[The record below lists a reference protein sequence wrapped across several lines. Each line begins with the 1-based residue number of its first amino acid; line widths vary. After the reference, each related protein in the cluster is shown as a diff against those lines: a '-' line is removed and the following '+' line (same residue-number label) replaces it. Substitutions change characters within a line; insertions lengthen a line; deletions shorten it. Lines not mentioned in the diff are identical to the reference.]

1 MKSFKNG
8 NLLVASNPH
17 MTDSMNT
24 TKIMLLVIIAL
35 LPSLVASTVIFGLRA
50 LILAIV
56 CVAACVVFEWAFEA
70 VFKKDVTVYDLS
82 AAVTGLILAMN
93 LPVTMPYWMA
103 IIGCFVAIVVVKQ
116 FFGGLGQNFAN
127 PAITARIVLFVSF
140 ASNMSTWA
148 DPTQSRVTSASDA
161 VTSATPLGVFN
172 EQIQAKAGLAQ
183 AVSAAEGQFSLKE
196 MFLGITGGSMG
207 EVCALAL
214 LIGGIFLI
222 LMRVISAAT
231 PLAFLGT
238 IAVISLLGGAN
249 PLWQICAGG
258 AMIGA
263 FFMATD
269 YASTP
274 TTVLGKVI
282 FGVCCGLITMIIRF
296 YGSYP
301 EGVSFAILLMNIVSP
316 HIDRFCEHRLYGN
329 PEKEAKK
336 AAKLA
341 AKAEKAGGAE

>member
-8 NLLVASNPH
+8 NLLVTSNPH
-17 MTDSMNT
+17 ILDSMNT
-24 TKIMLLVIIAL
+24 TKIMLLVILAL
-35 LPSLVASTVIFGLRA
+35 LPSLITSTVIFGLRA

-56 CVAACVVFEWAFEA
+56 CIASCVVFEWGFEK

-82 AAVTGLILAMN
+82 AVVTGLLLAMN
-93 LPVTMPYWMA
+93 LPVTMPYWMSV
-103 IIGCFVAIVVVKQ
+103 IGCFVAVVVVKQ
-116 FFGGLGQNFAN
+116 FFGGIGQNFAN

-140 ASNMSTWA
+140 ASDMSTWA
-148 DPTQSRVTSASDA
+148 DPTQSHVTSASDA

-172 EQIQAKAGLAQ
+172 EQIQAKAGLSEAI
-183 AVSAAEGQFSLKE
+183 SAAEGQFSIKE
-196 MFLGITGGSMG
+196 MLLGITGGSMG

-214 LIGGIFLI
+214 LIGGLFLI

-238 IAVISLLGGAN
+238 IAVISLIGGAD
-249 PLWQICAGG
+249 PIWQICAGG

-269 YASTP
+269 YATTP
-274 TTVLGKVI
+274 TTTLGKVI
-282 FGVCCGLITMIIRF
+282 FGVCCGIITMIIRF

-301 EGVSFAILLMNIVSP
+301 EGVSFSILLMNIISP

-329 PEKEAKK
+329 PKKEAER
-336 AAKLA
+336 AAKLV
-341 AKAEKAGGAE
+341 AKAEKTGGAK